1 MINDRK
7 GGTLLKCAYLWN
19 NVYPL
24 FNPPGGLFI
33 LNTFDGGGGGGR
45 VLVVVGGYSRGGAY
59 LI

>member
-33 LNTFDGGGGGGR
+33 LNTFNGGGGEGAGLSGG
-45 VLVVVGGYSRGGAY
+45 GG
-59 LI
+59 LF